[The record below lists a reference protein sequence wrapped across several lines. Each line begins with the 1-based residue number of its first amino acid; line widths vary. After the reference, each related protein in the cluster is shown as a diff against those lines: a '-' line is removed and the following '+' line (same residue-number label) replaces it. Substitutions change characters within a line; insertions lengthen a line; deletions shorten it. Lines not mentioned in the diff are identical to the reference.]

1 MTLYYKE
8 SSKINPWK
16 IFQSTTEA
24 QIWCTPP
31 QPINTP
37 HSSSFKVESSS
48 CFVPQIS
55 EYHPVSIWGKHWA
68 ADLILKVQTI
78 CKVRAPK
85 AKCIKGNNK
94 PVQGS
99 QPPLLPTKQHVK
111 WLREGRE
118 IGRKGGRGKRRKVG
132 RKGKWSTGGPK
143 AYGNAPQTFH
153 RPSLHLIGELA
164 AFASLNLA

>member
-1 MTLYYKE
+1 MTLYFKE

-24 QIWCTPP
+24 KIWCMPP

-37 HSSSFKVESSS
+37 RSSSVKVESSS
-48 CFVPQIS
+48 CFGPQIS
-55 EYHPVSIWGKHWA
+55 EYHPVSIWGKHWT

-85 AKCIKGNNK
+85 AKCIKGSNK

-99 QPPLLPTKQHVK
+99 QSRLLPTKQHVK

-118 IGRKGGRGKRRKVG
+118 GGRKGGRGKRRKVG
-132 RKGKWSTGGPK
+132 RKGNEAQGAQKHMAMPHKLSTGPP
-143 AYGNAPQTFH
+143 YI
-153 RPSLHLIGELA
+153 L
-164 AFASLNLA
+164 

>member
-1 MTLYYKE
+1 MTLYFKE

-24 QIWCTPP
+24 KIWCTPP

-37 HSSSFKVESSS
+37 RSSSFKVESSS

-55 EYHPVSIWGKHWA
+55 EYHPVSIWGKHWTE
-68 ADLILKVQTI
+68 DLILKVQTI

-85 AKCIKGNNK
+85 AKCIKGSNK

-99 QPPLLPTKQHVK
+99 QSPLLPTKQHVK
-111 WLREGRE
+111 WLCEGRE
-118 IGRKGGRGKRRKVG
+118 GGRKGGRGKRRKVG
-132 RKGKWSTGGPK
+132 RKGNEAQGAQKHMAMPHKLSTGPP
-143 AYGNAPQTFH
+143 YI
-153 RPSLHLIGELA
+153 L
-164 AFASLNLA
+164 